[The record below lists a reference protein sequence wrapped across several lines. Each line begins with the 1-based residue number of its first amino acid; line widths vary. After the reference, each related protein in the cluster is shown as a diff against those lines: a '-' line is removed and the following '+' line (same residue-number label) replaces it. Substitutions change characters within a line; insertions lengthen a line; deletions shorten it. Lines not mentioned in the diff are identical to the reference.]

1 MIKTASLS
9 AFYIGSAKIDF
20 RAKTAYPP
28 PCILSYFPLYSTTL
42 KSTKNFCVFCEI
54 NGSNLLPESYFEDEV
69 FIMSNDISKMRNIG
83 ISAHIDS
90 GKTTLSERILFY
102 CDRIHALHEVRGKD
116 GVGATMDN
124 MEMERERGITI
135 QSASTQV
142 TWKDYTVNVID
153 TPGHVDFTIEVER
166 SLRVLDGA
174 ILVLCSVGGV
184 QSQSITVDR
193 QLKRYHVPRIA
204 FVNKCDRTGANPLKV
219 RMQLR
224 EKLGLNAYMMQI
236 PIGLEDKLEGV
247 VDLVT
252 MKALYFEGENGTQ
265 VRMAEIPP
273 HLTAEAQKYR
283 EEMLDAASM
292 FSDELAEAFLEGTE
306 TEEMIREA
314 IRKGTLAEQFVP
326 VFLGSAYKNKGIQPL
341 LDGVGYYLPDPSEI
355 KNTALAL
362 DENEKPITLGCE
374 ENAPVVALGFKL
386 EDGKYGQLTYVR
398 IYQGTLKKGEELF
411 NTRAR
416 KKFKVGRLVRMNSA
430 TMEDINEGGPGDIVA
445 LFGVD
450 CASGD
455 TFCGGGLN
463 YAMSSMYVPD
473 PVISL
478 SLTPKDKQA
487 ADQMSKALNRFTK
500 EDPTF
505 RSYVDKE
512 SNQTII
518 QGMGELHLEV
528 YIERM
533 RREYKCEVE
542 TGMPQVAYRE
552 AITQRAD
559 FNYTHKKQTG
569 GSGQFGRVAGFIEP
583 LAEEDYEFVNQIKG
597 GAIPSEFIPSC
608 DKGFKEAVKRGTLIG
623 FPIVGTRVTI
633 NDGQSHP
640 VDSSDMA
647 FQAAAIGAFREAYKA
662 AKPAILEPIMKVS
675 IEGPQEFQ
683 GNIFGLI
690 NQRRG
695 VIVSSTED
703 DNFTRVDAEV
713 PLSEMFGFSTIL
725 RSSTQGKAEYSME
738 FAKYGKAPSSVSE
751 QLIKEYE
758 AKRLAEKK

>member
-1 MIKTASLS
+1 
-9 AFYIGSAKIDF
+9 
-20 RAKTAYPP
+20 
-28 PCILSYFPLYSTTL
+28 
-42 KSTKNFCVFCEI
+42 
-54 NGSNLLPESYFEDEV
+54 
-69 FIMSNDISKMRNIG
+69 MSSDISKMRNIG

-102 CDRIHALHEVRGKD
+102 CDRIHTIHEVRGKD
-116 GVGATMDN
+116 GVGAVMDN
-124 MEMERERGITI
+124 MELERERGITI

-142 TWKDYTVNVID
+142 KWKDHTINVID

-174 ILVLCSVGGV
+174 ILVLCSVAGV

-224 EKLGLNAYMMQI
+224 EKLGLNAYMMQL

-247 VDLVT
+247 IDLVT
-252 MKALYFEGENGTQ
+252 MKALYFEGDSGTELR
-265 VRMAEIPP
+265 VAEIPA
-273 HLTAEAQKYR
+273 HLLDDAKKYR
-283 EEMLDAASM
+283 EEMIDAASM
-292 FSDELAEAFLEGTE
+292 FSDELAEAYLEGAE
-306 TEEMIREA
+306 TEEMIRA
-314 IRKGTLAEQFVP
+314 AVRVGTLKEAFVP

-341 LDGVGYYLPDPSEI
+341 LDAVTYYLPNPTEI
-355 KNTALAL
+355 TNKAL
-362 DENEKPITLGCE
+362 DLDKNEE
-374 ENAPVVALGFKL
+374 PVVLSSNPDDPVVSLGFKL

-398 IYQGTLKKGEELF
+398 IYQGTLKKGGELY
-411 NTRAR
+411 NTRSR

-430 TMEDINEGGPGDIVA
+430 EMEDITEGGPGDIVA
-445 LFGVD
+445 LFGIE

-455 TFCGGGLN
+455 TFCGGDLN
-463 YAMSSMYVPD
+463 YAMSSMFVPD

-478 SLTPKDKQA
+478 SVTPKDKKS
-487 ADQMSKALNRFTK
+487 ADQMGKALNRFTK

-505 RSYVDKE
+505 RTYVDPE
-512 SNQTII
+512 SNETII
-518 QGMGELHLEV
+518 QGMGELHLDV

-552 AITQRAD
+552 AISQRAD

-583 LAEEDYEFVNQIKG
+583 TSEQDYEFVDQIKG

-608 DKGFKEAVKRGTLIG
+608 DKGFRAAVKKGTLIG
-623 FPIVGTRVTI
+623 FPIVGVRVTI
-633 NDGQSHP
+633 NDGQTHP

-647 FQAAAIGAFREAYKA
+647 FQAAAIGAFREAYKKA
-662 AKPAILEPIMKVS
+662 NPIVLEPIMKVS

-695 VIVSSTED
+695 IILASTED
-703 DNFTRVDAEV
+703 EQFTRVDAEV

-738 FAKYGKAPSSVSE
+738 FAKYGKAPQSVTE
-751 QLIKEYE
+751 ALIKAYE
-758 AKRLAEKK
+758 EKRKAEQQK